1 MKRCRIRFLGAFF
14 VPLILLA
21 LLTLL
26 LPSKTFSA
34 NENRPLAQRPVL
46 SVSNIQTGNIQ
57 SGLSDYLCDQFPLRD
72 FWNGVNTALK
82 KLSGRK
88 EINGIYL
95 GADHYYFQQFTDD
108 SYSATRMA
116 SIFGMMDCFIQKQDI
131 PATVMLVPSPG
142 TVLSG
147 KLPGNAPFYDAD
159 LVFAT
164 ADRLLSCPV
173 IDLRSC
179 FESAADDTPL
189 YYRTDHHWTS
199 QAAYLAYE
207 QYCVSQGCSSGE
219 YVLEQVSDN
228 FYGTLYS
235 RVLDR
240 STEPDV
246 IYAPTALSEAT
257 VIYEDGTVN
266 DTPYHQDKLTQ
277 KDQYA
282 YFFGGNYGTV
292 MIKTRAQTTA
302 KLLVIKDSF
311 ANSFVPFLFDDYSE
325 IIMLDLR
332 YFDGSVENVIA
343 ENGVTQILFLYETSN
358 LLTDT
363 GILRLQKEI

>member
-1 MKRCRIRFLGAFF
+1 MKRCRIRFFGVFF
-14 VPLILLA
+14 APLILLA
-21 LLTLL
+21 VLTLL
-26 LPSKTFSA
+26 LPSKTFSV

-57 SGLSDYLCDQFPLRD
+57 SGLSDYLSDQFPLRD
-72 FWNGVNTALK
+72 FWIGANAALK

-95 GADHYYFQQFTDD
+95 GDDHYYFQKFTDD
-108 SYSATRMA
+108 SYSATRMV
-116 SIFGMMDCFIQKQDI
+116 SIFRMMDRFIQQQDI

-142 TVLSG
+142 TVLSS
-147 KLPGNAPFYDAD
+147 KLPGNAPYYDAD
-159 LVFAT
+159 LVFDT
-164 ADRLLSCPV
+164 ADQLLSCPV

-179 FESAADDTPL
+179 FESAADDTQL

-199 QAAYLAYE
+199 QGAYLAYE
-207 QYCVSQGCSSGE
+207 QYCTAQGYSPGE
-219 YVLEQVSDN
+219 YALEQVSDK
-228 FYGTLYS
+228 FYGTLHS

-240 STEPDV
+240 SAEPDV

-257 VIYEDGTVN
+257 IIYEDGTAK

-292 MIKTRAQTTA
+292 TIKTRAQTPE

-311 ANSFVPFLFDDYSE
+311 ANSFVPFLFGDYSE

-332 YFDGSVENVIA
+332 YFGGSVEDVIA
-343 ENGVTQILFLYETSN
+343 QNGVTQILFLYETSN

-363 GILRLQKEI
+363 GILRLQK